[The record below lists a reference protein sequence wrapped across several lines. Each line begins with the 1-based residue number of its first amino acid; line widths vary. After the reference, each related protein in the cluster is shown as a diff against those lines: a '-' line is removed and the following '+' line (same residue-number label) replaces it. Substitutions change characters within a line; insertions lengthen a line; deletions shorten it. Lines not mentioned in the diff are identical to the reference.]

1 MANPIALKLVLYI
14 FAGAVQEP
22 GAATGTHSMGTPSY
36 GKGKHKRHVPRSIKH
51 DRGEGARMVVLSVD
65 GLRADLVRRPDDF
78 KLKIP
83 ALRKL
88 IKEGASAE
96 GVESIFPS
104 TTYPAHTTLVTG
116 VPPRVHGIYSHL
128 DSRDPSAKARPWHW
142 FARAIKVPTLWDA
155 ARDAGL
161 KTASI
166 GWPVSAGAAID
177 YNIPEIWDPAAP
189 DPYLSYA
196 AAAENSTP
204 GLFEEVKNSLHG
216 LTPDV
221 MHDRLRTEAALYLWE
236 HYHPDLLLIHL
247 VVYDEMAHHLGPF
260 SPQTIAALEQT
271 DIEIARVRKVV
282 GGRVTLVVLSDHGFV
297 SVEKEVAP
305 QIALEAEGLFGRNAA
320 GALQLKRLGAIHAG
334 GSFAIYWLKAPTLQ
348 DRAALA
354 RAVRRICET
363 GAVAEVVDR
372 KKLRAL
378 GADPD
383 AELILDAA
391 QGYYFSDRN
400 EGPLVRDSVDD
411 RGAHGHLPSQTG
423 LDACFIA
430 VGPGIKN
437 GKTLGRISIT
447 QVAPTLARILGL
459 PVGALISE
467 SEPLD
472 LA

>member
-1 MANPIALKLVLYI
+1 LSEPFKKL
-14 FAGAVQEP
+14 
-22 GAATGTHSMGTPSY
+22 GAATGTQLMGTPSS
-36 GKGKHKRHVPRSIKH
+36 GKGKHKRHVRRSIKQ
-51 DRGEGARMVVLSVD
+51 DRCEGSRLVVLSVD

-128 DSRDPSAKARPWHW
+128 DSRDPSATARAWHW
-142 FARAIKVPTLWDA
+142 FAQAIKVPTLWDA
-155 ARDAGL
+155 ACDAGL

-177 YNIPEIWDPAAP
+177 YNIPEIWDPADP
-189 DPYLSYA
+189 DPYQSYE

-204 GLFEEVKNSLHG
+204 GLFEEVKNSLQG
-216 LTPDV
+216 LTPDAT
-221 MHDRLRTEAALYLWE
+221 HDRLRTEAALYLWQ

-260 SPQTIAALEQT
+260 SPQAVAALEQT
-271 DIEIARVRKVV
+271 DIEIARVRKAV
-282 GGRVTLVVLSDHGFV
+282 GERVTFVVLSDHGFV

-305 QIALEAEGLFGRNAA
+305 QVALEEEGLFGRNAA
-320 GALQLKRLGAIHAG
+320 GALKLKKLGAIHAG
-334 GSFAIYWLKAPTLQ
+334 GSFAIYWLKAPAPQ
-348 DRAALA
+348 DRRALA
-354 RAVRRICET
+354 RAVGRICET

-391 QGYYFSDRN
+391 QGYYFSDRAD
-400 EGPLVRDSVDD
+400 GPLVRDSIDD
-411 RGAHGHLPSQTG
+411 RGAHGHLPSQAG

-430 VGPGIKN
+430 VGPSIKK
-437 GKTLGRISIT
+437 GKALGRVSLT
-447 QVAPTLARILGL
+447 QVAPTLARVLRL
-459 PVGALISE
+459 PARALVTKAE
-467 SEPLD
+467 ALD

>member
-1 MANPIALKLVLYI
+1 DENPRL
-14 FAGAVQEP
+14 
-22 GAATGTHSMGTPSY
+22 
-36 GKGKHKRHVPRSIKH
+36 
-51 DRGEGARMVVLSVD
+51 VVLSVD
-65 GLRADLVRRPDDF
+65 GLRADLVWRPDYF

-88 IKEGASAE
+88 IKAGTSAE
-96 GVESIFPS
+96 GMQSVFPS

-128 DSRDPSAKARPWHW
+128 DSRDPSATARPWHW

-155 ARDAGL
+155 AREAGL
-161 KTASI
+161 TTASI

-177 YNIPEIWDPAAP
+177 YNIPEIWDPAAA
-189 DPYLSYA
+189 DLYKSFET
-196 AAAENSTP
+196 AAENSTP
-204 GLFEEVKNSLHG
+204 GLFDEVRNDLQT
-216 LTPDV
+216 LPPDAT
-221 MHDRLRTEAALYLWE
+221 HDRLRTEAALYLWRQ
-236 HYHPDLLLIHL
+236 YHPDLLLIHL

-260 SPQTIAALEQT
+260 SPQALAALEQT
-271 DIEIARVRKVV
+271 DMEIARIREAV
-282 GGRVTLVVLSDHGFV
+282 GGRVTCVVLSDHGFV

-305 QIALEAEGLFGRNAA
+305 QVALENEGLFGRNSF
-320 GALQLKRLGAIHAG
+320 GKLQLKKLGTIHAG

-348 DRAALA
+348 DRRALA
-354 RAVRRICET
+354 CAVGRICET

-400 EGPLVRDSVDD
+400 NGPLVRDSVDD
-411 RGAHGHLPSQTG
+411 RGAHGHLPSQAG

-430 VGPGIKN
+430 VGPGIRK
-437 GKTLGRISIT
+437 GQTLGQISLT
-447 QVAPTLARILGL
+447 QVAPTLARVLRL
-459 PVGALISE
+459 PADALVTKAE
-467 SEPLD
+467 ALD
-472 LA
+472 LT